1 MKKIILSAI
10 LPFCFLIS
18 ALLFPFQAHSA
29 HVIAQ
34 AAPADS
40 ATSAVLP
47 APGSYACI
55 LSDSTFFYST
65 ADGRRGVFLLPK
77 TYYVR
82 LVEYGMDYS
91 KIEYL
96 TDEGEYKKLTGYART
111 SELTFVDYVPK
122 LPYLYY
128 SFDVSYRIDDSELN
142 DSSFLTEITVNT
154 KITYNPTGGE
164 HTENNV
170 TLTNTIS
177 VKINENLDKAAEYE
191 APKST
196 TTGLSG
202 LGLNNT
208 KFYIR

>member
-91 KIEYL
+91 KI
-96 TDEGEYKKLTGYART
+96 
-111 SELTFVDYVPK
+111 PW
-122 LPYLYY
+122 
-128 SFDVSYRIDDSELN
+128 
-142 DSSFLTEITVNT
+142 
-154 KITYNPTGGE
+154 
-164 HTENNV
+164 
-170 TLTNTIS
+170 
-177 VKINENLDKAAEYE
+177 
-191 APKST
+191 
-196 TTGLSG
+196 
-202 LGLNNT
+202 
-208 KFYIR
+208 